1 MDKKVYETTRY
12 QNIYRHKKNKNYII
26 TISKPTKTSI
36 SKVDNNKIYKIEDA
50 LKIRDNPKIKFQKGN
65 EAKYKDEFDDVWSKY
80 IDVCKK
86 EKKLAFKTI
95 NKKEQLYSKY
105 IKNNFKKRLSKINKE
120 DVYNFIFNMNTT
132 DKQKNEIIKI
142 LKAFFNWC
150 IEEDYLIVSP
160 ANKIKKYKVK
170 KTEMK
175 YWIPAELKQF
185 LETLEID
192 INSDD
197 LRLKIKARRIKILV
211 LIQFSLGDRI
221 GEGRVLSFNS
231 FDKIL
236 ETVKIRHSINYDRK
250 DKDYLSNTKN
260 YHSQRDV
267 DVTIKLINEV
277 YDYKQF
283 IIQNVN
289 RNVQDEDL
297 IFFNYQTKRP
307 YSDTT
312 LRNDFNYY
320 CDKAKVKRIRLYDL
334 RHTYVATM
342 MSEGKELYLIS
353 PRIGHKNYS
362 TTVNKYG
369 HLSSK
374 TRKEVAEI
382 TDKYI

>member
-1 MDKKVYETTRY
+1 MDMTIYEKTRY
-12 QNIYRHKKNKNYII
+12 QNIYRHKKNRNYLIM
-26 TISKPTKTSI
+26 ISKPTKTSI
-36 SKVDNNKIYKIEDA
+36 SKVDNKKIFKIEDA
-50 LKIRDNPKIKFQKGN
+50 LKIRDNPKIKLQKGN
-65 EAKYKDEFDDVWSKY
+65 ESKYKDEFDDVWFKY

-86 EKKLAFKTI
+86 QKQLAFKTI
-95 NKKEQLYSKY
+95 DKKEQLYSKY
-105 IKNNFKKRLSKINKE
+105 FKGNLKKRLSKLTKE
-120 DVYNFIFNMNTT
+120 DIYNFIFSLDTT
-132 DKQKNEIIKI
+132 DKQKNEILKI

-150 IEEDYLIVSP
+150 IEEDYLLISP
-160 ANKIKKYKVK
+160 ANKIKKYKVEK
-170 KTEMK
+170 AEMK

-192 INSDD
+192 INSDN
-197 LRLKIKARRIKILV
+197 LRLMIKARRVKILV

-221 GEGRVLSFNS
+221 GEGRVLTFDS
-231 FDKIL
+231 FDRIL
-236 ETVKIRHSINYDRK
+236 ELVKIKHSINYDRK
-250 DKDYLSNTKN
+250 DKDYLSTTKN
-260 YHSQRDV
+260 YHSQRDI

-277 YDYKQF
+277 YDYKKF
-283 IIQNVN
+283 LIENTNNNVK
-289 RNVQDEDL
+289 DSDL
-297 IFFNYQTKRP
+297 IFFNYKTKRP

-320 CDKAKVKRIRLYDL
+320 CDKANVKRIRLYDL